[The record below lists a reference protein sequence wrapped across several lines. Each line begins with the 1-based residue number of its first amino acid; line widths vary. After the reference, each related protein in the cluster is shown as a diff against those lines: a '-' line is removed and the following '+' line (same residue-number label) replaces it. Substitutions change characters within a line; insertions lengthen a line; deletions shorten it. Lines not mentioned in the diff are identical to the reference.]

1 MSNIEF
7 AAKIQAFIANLQ
19 ILYDAK
25 RRKML
30 KKETQKDVKLDKN
43 AKNNSFGECMHDNKF
58 QRSKNVLNL

>member
-1 MSNIEF
+1 
-7 AAKIQAFIANLQ
+7 
-19 ILYDAK
+19 
-25 RRKML
+25 ML